1 MRNFTVVLLTFV
13 AIGCNKASDGG
24 DNALAASAS
33 AVNVNAGPNG
43 VSVTPGGVTVTQ
55 GPTAPGAQPKTVTV
69 TAPNGGAQIQAG
81 GKKVAITGPAGQV
94 TITGLPGQVPTAA
107 GAVPATPT
115 PPAPAAPA
123 AHTGP
128 CATLAAKCGKCTI
141 PGLKQTCQLA
151 VASGDP
157 GSCQN
162 GLNDK
167 DVQANCK

>member
-1 MRNFTVVLLTFV
+1 MRKLTIVFVAIV
-13 AIGCNKASDGG
+13 AIGCNKSSDGG
-24 DNALAASAS
+24 DNSLAASAS

-43 VSVTPGGVTVTQ
+43 VTVTPGGVAINQ
-55 GPTAPGAQPKTVTV
+55 GAPAPAAQPKTVTV
-69 TAPNGGAQIQAG
+69 SGPNGAQVQAG
-81 GKKVAITGPAGQV
+81 EKKVTIAGPAGQV
-94 TITGLPGQVPTAA
+94 TISGLPGVAPTVP
-107 GAVPATPT
+107 AVP
-115 PPAPAAPA
+115 PAAPA
-123 AHTGP
+123 VPAPAPHAGP
-128 CATLAAKCGKCTI
+128 CAALAAKCGKCTI